1 MDNASSH
8 YRTGKGWGLIWF
20 SGIIL
25 YPKTKLP
32 SVNQYRTSVFLR
44 FRIGKLIGQASITGH
59 NVSQEASMEGP
70 LKKLL
75 ISSRFVDKHGRH
87 RQFLFLI
94 GQLKIFFSSET
105 TTPNEPRLDRK
116 HQWKVLYKNC

>member
-20 SGIIL
+20 SGVIL

-32 SVNQYRTSVFLR
+32 SILPINTELPFFYH

-59 NVSQEASMEGP
+59 NVLNVAFTHLTSFSTTGIRERP
-70 LKKLL
+70 
-75 ISSRFVDKHGRH
+75 IIN
-87 RQFLFLI
+87 I
-94 GQLKIFFSSET
+94 GSLKIYFITVFT
-105 TTPNEPRLDRK
+105 VFRLLTDF
-116 HQWKVLYKNC
+116 VCLYTYEF